1 MSEKKTS
8 GIKNFFEEFK
18 AFAMRGNVLD
28 MAVGVVVGSA
38 FTAIVN
44 SLVNDIISPI
54 IGLFFN
60 ADFSDVVIQIGDVG
74 IGVGAFLNA
83 IINFLIVAFVLF
95 LTIKA
100 INMLHKKPVE
110 EPKEPTTRKCPYCQ
124 SEIAIKAV
132 RCPPLHF
139 EARGLP
145 RSKAVIF
152 PVFSPALSAL
162 WTPPGLFC
170 ALFSGRRKENQN
182 FFEKSIA
189 FSGKSWYYIRV
200 VTTQQNMDG

>member
-8 GIKNFFEEFK
+8 GIKKFFDEFK

-95 LTIKA
+95 VVIKFV
-100 INMLHKKPVE
+100 NSLHRKPE
-110 EPKEPTTRKCPYCQ
+110 EPAEPEEPTTKVCPYCQ
-124 SEIAIKAV
+124 SEISIKAV
-132 RCPPLHF
+132 RCPHCT
-139 EARGLP
+139 
-145 RSKAVIF
+145 SKLEGF
-152 PVFSPALSAL
+152 PEMKA
-162 WTPPGLFC
+162 
-170 ALFSGRRKENQN
+170 
-182 FFEKSIA
+182 
-189 FSGKSWYYIRV
+189 
-200 VTTQQNMDG
+200 

>member
-1 MSEKKTS
+1 MPSAAKGAVLIMPEKKTS

-95 LTIKA
+95 VVIKFV
-100 INMLHKKPVE
+100 NSLHKKPE
-110 EPKEPTTRKCPYCQ
+110 EPTEPEEPTTKVCPYCQ
-124 SEIAIKAV
+124 SEISIKAV
-132 RCPPLHF
+132 RCPHCT
-139 EARGLP
+139 
-145 RSKAVIF
+145 SKLEGF
-152 PVFSPALSAL
+152 PEMKV
-162 WTPPGLFC
+162 
-170 ALFSGRRKENQN
+170 
-182 FFEKSIA
+182 
-189 FSGKSWYYIRV
+189 
-200 VTTQQNMDG
+200 